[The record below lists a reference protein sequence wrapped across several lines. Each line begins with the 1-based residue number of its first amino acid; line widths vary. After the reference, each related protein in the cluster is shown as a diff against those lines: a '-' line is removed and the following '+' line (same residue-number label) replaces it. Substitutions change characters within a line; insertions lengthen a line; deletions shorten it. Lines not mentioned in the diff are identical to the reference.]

1 VDRHVTI
8 FGILDVES
16 EVYCKAAPGC
26 KLERL
31 PEPGAQA
38 PERLN
43 FKIQFAGTTR
53 YTSLASILEINS
65 GEKT

>member
-1 VDRHVTI
+1 MW
-8 FGILDVES
+8 
-16 EVYCKAAPGC
+16 KAKFTAKP
-26 KLERL
+26 R
-31 PEPGAQA
+31 QA
-38 PERLN
+38 ANWSACPNLARRPPERLN